1 MTLTRFPAILL
12 TVIAGLF
19 AVQDSAY
26 SQSYPNR
33 PIQLVVAFLPG
44 GVGDIV
50 ARAVSGKLS
59 TALGQPV
66 TIENRPGST
75 GTAGTRSVV
84 RAAPDGYTLLV
95 GQTTEIV
102 VNRALS
108 GDLGYSPDKDLQPVA
123 FIAEMPL
130 ALAVPNASSAATV
143 DDLVKAARANPRGL
157 LFGSGGPGTP
167 GHLAAELLRDRTK
180 TRLTHVPF
188 EGGGPALEGLL
199 NGRVDFY
206 FPVLVTAMPQI
217 TSGQVKALA
226 VASAKRLPTL
236 PNVPTLTEANIRSID
251 VSHWVGIFAPGGT
264 LADVVAKL
272 NKAVNDVLGQSDVR
286 QQLVSQGADVRPMSV
301 DEFTAFV
308 RSETDKYA
316 ILIRQEMCSRLWYGG
331 CRGFVM
337 D

>member
-1 MTLTRFPAILL
+1 MMARSLTAAFALVLSIFCCLGPAYPQ
-12 TVIAGLF
+12 F
-19 AVQDSAY
+19 
-26 SQSYPNR
+26 YPNR

-50 ARAVSGKLS
+50 AHAIADKLS
-59 TALGQPV
+59 AALGQPV

-84 RAAPDGYTLLV
+84 RTAADGYTLLV

-108 GDLGYSPDKDLQPVA
+108 SDLGYSPDKDLQPVA

-130 ALAVPNASSAATV
+130 ALATLASSPYASV

-157 LFGSGGPGTP
+157 LFGSGGTGTP
-167 GHLAAELLRDRTK
+167 GHLAGELMRARTR

-217 TSGQVKALA
+217 TAGQVKALT
-226 VASAKRLPTL
+226 VTSAKRLPNL
-236 PNVPTLTEANIRSID
+236 PNVPTLAESNIKDID

-264 LADVVAKL
+264 PGDVVAKL
-272 NKAVNDVLGQSDVR
+272 NKAVNDVLAQSDVK
-286 QQLVSQGADVRPMSV
+286 QQLTSQGADIRPMST
-301 DEFTAFV
+301 EQFSSFV
-308 RSETDKYA
+308 KSETEKYA
-316 ILIRQEMCSRLWYGG
+316 ILVRQEMCARFWYGG